1 MPRRLV
7 ATVIRRHMI
16 LQLQHHDRFSLLGGK
31 LHALLQ
37 RPHFKGRDIY
47 DLVWFLSDPDWPEP
61 NLTMLNNAVRQ
72 TGWEGPSLTEHTW
85 RDVVGDQLESASWE
99 RVVDDVRPFME
110 TRTDLTLLSRETAM
124 KLLAR

>member
-7 ATVIRRHMI
+7 ATVIRRHVI
-16 LQLQHHDRFSLLGGK
+16 LQLQHHDRFSLLAGK

-37 RPHFKGRDIY
+37 RPHFEGRDIY

-85 RDVVGDQLESASWE
+85 RDVVGCVCQLKRGSIGE
-99 RVVDDVRPFME
+99 RVLGTGRGRRAALHGNKD
-110 TRTDLTLLSRETAM
+110 
-124 KLLAR
+124 